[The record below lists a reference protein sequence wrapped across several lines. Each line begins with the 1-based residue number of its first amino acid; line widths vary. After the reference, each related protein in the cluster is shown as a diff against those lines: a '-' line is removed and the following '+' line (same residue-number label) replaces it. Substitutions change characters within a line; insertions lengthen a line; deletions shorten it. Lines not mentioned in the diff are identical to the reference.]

1 MTAEEL
7 LQKGKTAAT
16 SGQKD
21 LAREYLGRVVQL
33 QPQHEEAWLWLS
45 GVANNLPMMKGCL
58 ERVLAINPRNTQAL
72 EGMNWVRGREA
83 QTAAAQAHAAAQA
96 AAAAPTGSAPTAP
109 ATPAPHAPGETFTA
123 EEEGDHD
130 DDPIHAPT
138 FHEGD
143 EPLYPAAGMRLLIMA
158 VERVT
163 GEKGVGAMLRS
174 AGLEKYVGNYPP
186 NEIVF
191 NVPYSEYSAF
201 GKAMEDFYGR
211 AAKSMQMRVGQ
222 ELINYGLNEQP
233 RLLGIMAPA
242 MKFMPMAMKMKLS
255 IEKVASRTRELGIPI
270 GLQDKGDHY
279 EFSVGMCPYCYNR
292 HTDIGC
298 GAMAGALVA
307 TLRWATGKTF
317 TVEEIECR
325 GKGGQACAYRVS
337 KTASE

>member
-7 LQKGKTAAT
+7 LHKGKTAAT

-21 LAREYLGRVVQL
+21 LAREYLGRVVQM

-45 GVANNLPMMKGCL
+45 GVAGNLPMMKGCL
-58 ERVLAINPRNTQAL
+58 ERVLAINPHNTQAR

-83 QTAAAQAHAAAQA
+83 QMAAAQAQA
-96 AAAAPTGSAPTAP
+96 VAAPPTATAAAP
-109 ATPAPHAPGETFTA
+109 ATPAPHEAFSA
-123 EEEGDHD
+123 EEEGEHD
-130 DDPIHAPT
+130 DEPIHAPT
-138 FHEGD
+138 RHEGE

-174 AGLEKYVGNYPP
+174 AGLAKYVGNYPP

-222 ELINYGLNEQP
+222 ELINYGINEQP
-233 RLLGIMAPA
+233 RLLGVTATA
-242 MKFMPMAMKMKLS
+242 MKFMPMAMKMKFS

-270 GLQDKGDHY
+270 GLHDRGDHY
-279 EFSVGMCPYCYNR
+279 EYSVGMCPYCYNR

-317 TVEEIECR
+317 PVEEFECR
-325 GKGGQACAYRVS
+325 GKGGQACSYRVS
-337 KTASE
+337 KTPIE